1 MLSKKEAPLMTLPW
15 SASPA
20 RTVSCLG
27 SEEETVAMKSAR
39 EILSFSGVSFSGAA
53 FVTVLRVRVVGA
65 LLTVFVV
72 LALRA
77 VLVCVVLRGLGFFSA
92 ASVTVAGVSDTG
104 ALSLSV
110 IQNPEGSGDS
120 SPDKRKIAA
129 LLSPGWEERF
139 WGTKAKKRPCPFGN
153 MACVCSVFRLASHP
167 ARFFTGYLQ
176 PRDRRVLA
184 RMRQLSVNVWFKQGS
199 CGMEERK
206 GSCP

>member
-1 MLSKKEAPLMTLPW
+1 
-15 SASPA
+15 
-20 RTVSCLG
+20 
-27 SEEETVAMKSAR
+27 MKSAR
-39 EILSFSGVSFSGAA
+39 EILSFSWVSISGAA
-53 FVTVLRVRVVGA
+53 FAAMLRVRVVGA

-77 VLVCVVLRGLGFFSA
+77 ALVCVVLRGLGFFSA

-139 WGTKAKKRPCPFGN
+139 WGTKAKNRPCPLGN
-153 MACVCSVFRLASHP
+153 MACVLYFSPGQPSCTILYGIP
-167 ARFFTGYLQ
+167 ATLGQ
-176 PRDRRVLA
+176 A
-184 RMRQLSVNVWFKQGS
+184 RPCKDAATIRECVV
-199 CGMEERK
+199 
-206 GSCP
+206 

>member
-1 MLSKKEAPLMTLPW
+1 
-15 SASPA
+15 
-20 RTVSCLG
+20 
-27 SEEETVAMKSAR
+27 MKSAR
-39 EILSFSGVSFSGAA
+39 EILSFSWVSLSGAA
-53 FVTVLRVRVVGA
+53 FAAMLRVRVVGA

-77 VLVCVVLRGLGFFSA
+77 ALVCVVLRGLGFFSA

-129 LLSPGWEERF
+129 LLSPGWEECF
-139 WGTKAKKRPCPFGN
+139 WGHQGKKTGPVPLEN
-153 MACVCSVFRLASHP
+153 MAFILFFAWPAILHDSLRDTCNPGTGASLMD
-167 ARFFTGYLQ
+167 AATIR
-176 PRDRRVLA
+176 
-184 RMRQLSVNVWFKQGS
+184 SVWFKQGS
-199 CGMEERK
+199 CGMGERK

>member
-1 MLSKKEAPLMTLPW
+1 
-15 SASPA
+15 
-20 RTVSCLG
+20 
-27 SEEETVAMKSAR
+27 MKSAR
-39 EILSFSGVSFSGAA
+39 EILSFSGASFSGAA

-120 SPDKRKIAA
+120 SPDKKKLQPFF
-129 LLSPGWEERF
+129 LLAGRSAC
-139 WGTKAKKRPCPFGN
+139 WGTKAKKQALSLWEHG
-153 MACVCSVFRLASHP
+153 VCALFFPWP
-167 ARFFTGYLQ
+167 AILHDSLRDTCNPG
-176 PRDRRVLA
+176 DRRVLVG
-184 RMRQLSVNVWFKQGS
+184 MRQLSVNVWFKQGS

>member
-1 MLSKKEAPLMTLPW
+1 
-15 SASPA
+15 
-20 RTVSCLG
+20 
-27 SEEETVAMKSAR
+27 MKSAR
-39 EILSFSGVSFSGAA
+39 EILSFSGASFSGAA

-129 LLSPGWEERF
+129 LLSPGWEERLL
-139 WGTKAKKRPCPFGN
+139 GHQGKKTGPVPLGAWR
-153 MACVCSVFRLASHP
+153 VCSVFPLASHP

-176 PRDRRVLA
+176 PRDRRVLVG
-184 RMRQLSVNVWFKQGS
+184 MRQLSVNVWFKQGS

>member
-1 MLSKKEAPLMTLPW
+1 
-15 SASPA
+15 
-20 RTVSCLG
+20 
-27 SEEETVAMKSAR
+27 MKSAR
-39 EILSFSGVSFSGAA
+39 EILSFSGASFSGAA

-77 VLVCVVLRGLGFFSA
+77 ALVCVVLRGLGFFSA

-139 WGTKAKKRPCPFGN
+139 WGTKAKKTGPVPLGAWR
-153 MACVCSVFRLASHP
+153 VCSVFRLASHP

-176 PRDRRVLA
+176 PWDRRVLD
-184 RMRQLSVNVWFKQGS
+184 G
-199 CGMEERK
+199 CGNY
-206 GSCP
+206 P

>member
-1 MLSKKEAPLMTLPW
+1 
-15 SASPA
+15 
-20 RTVSCLG
+20 
-27 SEEETVAMKSAR
+27 MKSAR
-39 EILSFSGVSFSGAA
+39 EILSFSGASFSGAA

-77 VLVCVVLRGLGFFSA
+77 ALVCVVLRGLGFFSA

-129 LLSPGWEERF
+129 LLSPGWEERLL
-139 WGTKAKKRPCPFGN
+139 GHQGKKNRPCPFGS
-153 MACVCSVFRLASHP
+153 MACVLCFSPGQPSCTILYGIP
-167 ARFFTGYLQ
+167 ATPGQAR
-176 PRDRRVLA
+176 PCRDAATIRECV
-184 RMRQLSVNVWFKQGS
+184 V
-199 CGMEERK
+199 
-206 GSCP
+206 

>member
-1 MLSKKEAPLMTLPW
+1 
-15 SASPA
+15 
-20 RTVSCLG
+20 
-27 SEEETVAMKSAR
+27 MKSAR
-39 EILSFSGVSFSGAA
+39 EILSFSGASFSGAA

-77 VLVCVVLRGLGFFSA
+77 ALVCVVLRGLGFFSA

-139 WGTKAKKRPCPFGN
+139 WGTKAKKTGPVPLGAWR
-153 MACVCSVFRLASHP
+153 VCSVFAWPAILHDSLRDTCNLGTGASLMD
-167 ARFFTGYLQ
+167 AATIREC
-176 PRDRRVLA
+176 V
-184 RMRQLSVNVWFKQGS
+184 V
-199 CGMEERK
+199 
-206 GSCP
+206 

>member
-1 MLSKKEAPLMTLPW
+1 MTLPW

-20 RTVSCLG
+20 RRPVSCLG

-39 EILSFSGVSFSGAA
+39 VILSFSGAA

-129 LLSPGWEERF
+129 LLSPGWEERLL
-139 WGTKAKKRPCPFGN
+139 GHQGKKTGPAPLEAWR
-153 MACVCSVFRLASHP
+153 VCSVFPLASHP

-176 PRDRRVLA
+176 PRDRRVLD
-184 RMRQLSVNVWFKQGS
+184 G
-199 CGMEERK
+199 CGNY
-206 GSCP
+206 P

>member
-1 MLSKKEAPLMTLPW
+1 
-15 SASPA
+15 
-20 RTVSCLG
+20 
-27 SEEETVAMKSAR
+27 MKSAR
-39 EILSFSGVSFSGAA
+39 ETLSFSWVSISGAA
-53 FVTVLRVRVVGA
+53 FAAMLRVRVVGA

-77 VLVCVVLRGLGFFSA
+77 ALVCVVLRGLGFFSA

-139 WGTKAKKRPCPFGN
+139 WGHQGKKTGPVPLGAWRVCALFFAWPAILHDSLQDTCNPRTGASLQGCGN
-153 MACVCSVFRLASHP
+153 YP
-167 ARFFTGYLQ
+167 
-176 PRDRRVLA
+176 
-184 RMRQLSVNVWFKQGS
+184 
-199 CGMEERK
+199 
-206 GSCP
+206 

>member
-1 MLSKKEAPLMTLPW
+1 
-15 SASPA
+15 
-20 RTVSCLG
+20 
-27 SEEETVAMKSAR
+27 MKSAR
-39 EILSFSGVSFSGAA
+39 EILSFSGASFSGAA

-129 LLSPGWEERF
+129 LLSPGWEECF
-139 WGTKAKKRPCPFGN
+139 WGHQGNKQALSLWEHGVCALFFPWPAILHDSLRDTCNPGTGASLQGCGNYPF
-153 MACVCSVFRLASHP
+153 CVV
-167 ARFFTGYLQ
+167 
-176 PRDRRVLA
+176 
-184 RMRQLSVNVWFKQGS
+184 
-199 CGMEERK
+199 
-206 GSCP
+206 